1 MLISYLSS
9 YFCSS
14 DLEHSLVRLVPV
26 TTAEEITYRSRT
38 SAVAR
43 RITFGLDVN
52 PVKSQLILIDHTIN
66 AIVSAAPERTP
77 SFSNRSAIAHGKQK
91 VDDQPLK
98 EVRWCCAHTIQ
109 QILCKRSLD
118 PAVRSAHD
126 FVWCCEI
133 GRASCRE
140 RVGQYG

>member
-1 MLISYLSS
+1 MRISDWSS
-9 YFCSS
+9 DVCSS
-14 DLEHSLVRLVPV
+14 DLR
-26 TTAEEITYRSRT
+26 AGTY
-38 SAVAR
+38 AVAR

-109 QILCKRSLD
+109 QILCQRSLD

-126 FVWCCEI
+126 FVWCCFRGVGSDVYPI
-133 GRASCRE
+133 SFLRGFGPPAFCASAE
-140 RVGQYG
+140 FLKS

>member
-1 MLISYLSS
+1 MNPRPPRS
-9 YFCSS
+9 
-14 DLEHSLVRLVPV
+14 
-26 TTAEEITYRSRT
+26 SRT
-38 SAVAR
+38 DPLFPYTTLFRSEIADRAGTYAVAR

-109 QILCKRSLD
+109 QILCQRSLD

-126 FVWCCEI
+126 FVWCCFS
-133 GRASCRE
+133 G
-140 RVGQYG
+140 VGSDVDPISFLRGG

>member
-26 TTAEEITYRSRT
+26 TTAEEITYRAGT
-38 SAVAR
+38 YAVAR

-77 SFSNRSAIAHGKQK
+77 SFSNRSRSEEHTSELQSLMRISYAVFCLKKKKKQTSNTQRLI
-91 VDDQPLK
+91 V
-98 EVRWCCAHTIQ
+98 
-109 QILCKRSLD
+109 QIITNNFTTNRQL
-118 PAVRSAHD
+118 
-126 FVWCCEI
+126 
-133 GRASCRE
+133 
-140 RVGQYG
+140 